1 MIQEIGQNNLN
12 ERYLFHGTRNENI
25 NKIAAEGFD
34 MRVPTANGARFG
46 KGIYFALNASYSIRF
61 AKQCKMMFIARVL
74 CGTST
79 LGKEHFTRP
88 PVDVRTGRLFD
99 SCLDS
104 D

>member
-1 MIQEIGQNNLN
+1 MS
-12 ERYLFHGTRNENI
+12 
-25 NKIAAEGFD
+25 
-34 MRVPTANGARFG
+34 P
-46 KGIYFALNASYSIRF
+46 GIYFALNASYSIRF

-104 D
+104 DKQTYMYIIFDNSQVYPELLVEF